1 MRRNREQSGQVF
13 QRHGSWYVRFYESRV
28 IDGEVKRVRVCKQL
42 GEVTTRGKVAPA
54 VVTEQAREILSTV
67 NRPACAPEKVV
78 KLGDFVE
85 KVYFPRIEQHLR
97 PSTLKAYRDIW
108 EIHLKPRCASVWV
121 KDVRTYHVQQWLDEI
136 ALPENLGRRSLQHIK
151 CSLSAIFKLAKQQGF
166 FVGENPVR
174 DSAIAPGAKEPQETH
189 AYSLD
194 EIRAILAVLPEPAA
208 TIFAVAAF
216 TGLRRGEIR
225 GMRWQDYRDGEIH
238 VSQSI
243 WEGHTTLPKTFQS
256 RSAVPV
262 IKPVARMLDAHRIRC
277 GNPESGPVFAASN
290 GKPVSLNNVL
300 TRSIKPALKKAGIG
314 SLWHGWHAARRGLG
328 SNLYSLGIPEKTIQ
342 AILRHANVSTTTTY
356 YIKSAPADA
365 VAAMGRLETAL
376 PELGNNWATNSS
388 APRTSAAVN

>member
-42 GEVTTRGKVAPA
+42 WEVTTRGKVPPA
-54 VVTEQAREILSTV
+54 VVTEQARAILVMV
-67 NRPACAPEKVV
+67 NRPACVPEKVV
-78 KLGDFVE
+78 KFGDFVE
-85 KVYFPRIEQHLR
+85 KVYFPRIEQHKR

-121 KDVRTYHVQQWLDEI
+121 KDVRTYHVQEWLDEI
-136 ALPENLGRRSLQHIK
+136 ALPGNLGRRSLQHIK
-151 CSLSAIFKLAKQQGF
+151 SSLSAIFKLAKQQGYF
-166 FVGENPVR
+166 AGENPVR
-174 DSAIAPGAKEPQETH
+174 DTAVTPGAKEPQPTY

-194 EIRAILAVLPEPAA
+194 EIRAVLALLPEPAA

-225 GMRWQDYRDGEIH
+225 GMRWQDYRNGQIH

-243 WEGHTTLPKTFQS
+243 WEGHTTLPKTILS
-256 RSAVPV
+256 KGAVPV
-262 IKPVARMLDAHRIRC
+262 IKPVTRMLDAHRMRC
-277 GNPESGPVFAASN
+277 GNPETGPVFAARN

-300 TRSIKPALKKAGIG
+300 NRSIKPALKKAGLS

-328 SNLYSLGIPEKTIQ
+328 SNLYALGVPDKTIQ
-342 AILRHANVSTTTTY
+342 MILRHANVSTTMGY

-365 VAAMGRLETAL
+365 VAAMVRLETAV
-376 PELGNNWATNSS
+376 PELGNNRATNGNAPS
-388 APRTSAAVN
+388 ASIAVN